1 LLLDPSSCKGIKD
14 IGLDS
19 HDGEYNL
26 SLMLPECNQSARIYC
41 ADMHTT
47 NPKEYV
53 TLPAG
58 ESNNFALHYNKTEG
72 YQNEEQWTRFEK
84 VLFIV

>member
-58 ESNNFALHYNKTEG
+58 GSNNFALHYNKTEG